1 MGPWHLHASAG
12 HRGADHLDDPADAWP
27 VRSDV
32 IRSFLGPH
40 LPDGIPAMLF
50 ALSRCGE
57 RDVTLALELALDLA
71 VQSFLVA
78 FHRQEHVGALGE
90 APAKNACVV
99 CRASA
104 WIKVPSSSRVLRSS
118 LSAAL
123 SLDLWVS

>member
-1 MGPWHLHASAG
+1 MGTWHLHASAG
-12 HRGADHLDDPADAWP
+12 HGGADHLDDPADAWP

-40 LPDGIPAMLF
+40 LPDGVPAMLF
-50 ALSRCGE
+50 ALRRCGE
-57 RDVTLALELALDLA
+57 RDVTLSLELALDLA
-71 VQSFLVA
+71 VQGFLVA

-123 SLDLWVS
+123 SLDSWVS

>member
-1 MGPWHLHASAG
+1 
-12 HRGADHLDDPADAWP
+12 
-27 VRSDV
+27 V

-40 LPDGIPAMLF
+40 LPDGVPAMLF

-71 VQSFLVA
+71 VQGFLVA
-78 FHRQEHVGALGE
+78 LLLRRSLRLHRQEHVGPLGE

-123 SLDLWVS
+123 SLDSWVS